1 MAVVNGWFEEKEQMW
16 PGQRFSLKLAEPK
29 AGGAPPR
36 LLHEETSHFS
46 LAGGIE
52 GGQLIQVF
60 DSATYG
66 RVLALDGV
74 IQLSE
79 RDEFA
84 YQEMI
89 VHLPMFAHANPERV
103 LIVGGGDGGVL
114 REVLR
119 HKGVQRAVMCEIDQV
134 RAAGRQGACAR
145 TARANRTRALVRLS
159 LASSPR
165 AADAQP
171 PCLPRTRAPA
181 RPRRPP
187 RHPPLPRPA
196 QKVCEVGKRFF
207 GSTLSVEFADPSSAE
222 PAKRTR
228 DPRALLHYEDASAYM
243 AQHKGEFDVIIVDS
257 SDPVGPA
264 AMLYSSKFYSD
275 MHAALRPGG
284 IVCTQG
290 ECQFLHEKLIA
301 DVMRDA
307 RALYPVVDYAFST
320 VPTYPSGQIGF
331 IIAQKAG
338 GAGGDLRVAKRA
350 VPADMAA
357 ALRYY
362 SAAIHGAAFVLP
374 AFMDK
379 LLRGSRQPQA
389 AAAAPAANAGPTIDA
404 RAAVV
409 LAVAVGAAAF
419 FFGKQRR

>member
-134 RAAGRQGACAR
+134 RAAGRRGGGSRASTRPDRSCLLFRDANAQPAFPACAR
-145 TARANRTRALVRLS
+145 
-159 LASSPR
+159 
-165 AADAQP
+165 
-171 PCLPRTRAPA
+171 PRTRANL
-181 RPRRPP
+181 R
-187 RHPPLPRPA
+187 
-196 QKVCEVGKRFF
+196 
-207 GSTLSVEFADPSSAE
+207 
-222 PAKRTR
+222 
-228 DPRALLHYEDASAYM
+228 
-243 AQHKGEFDVIIVDS
+243 
-257 SDPVGPA
+257 
-264 AMLYSSKFYSD
+264 
-275 MHAALRPGG
+275 AALRCRAPRRR
-284 IVCTQG
+284 C
-290 ECQFLHEKLIA
+290 
-301 DVMRDA
+301 A
-307 RALYPVVDYAFST
+307 RLASASL
-320 VPTYPSGQIGF
+320 
-331 IIAQKAG
+331 
-338 GAGGDLRVAKRA
+338 
-350 VPADMAA
+350 AA
-357 ALRYY
+357 R
-362 SAAIHGAAFVLP
+362 
-374 AFMDK
+374 
-379 LLRGSRQPQA
+379 
-389 AAAAPAANAGPTIDA
+389 
-404 RAAVV
+404 
-409 LAVAVGAAAF
+409 
-419 FFGKQRR
+419 